1 MLPFK
6 KNDKYASIAFY
17 AFLTITAA
25 AAVFLCILNFGKVT
39 DAIGSVFAALSPF
52 TYGFVVAYLCNP
64 ILCFYERTILSFK
77 KAKRNMHTVR
87 RVLSLILTM
96 LTALAVISV
105 ILYAIIPQSV
115 QSFEDLGSQMNIYIE
130 NVQNFADELVQE
142 HSQKILG
149 EQYDTLAALLSEYDI
164 SLNIKDLFTQYY
176 TLIQSGAN
184 YVINY
189 GGALVGEV
197 KNFVIGVIL
206 ALYFLYSK
214 EKLCAQMKKIL
225 SALFKRRT
233 YLNTIRLARFTHETF
248 GGFIIGKLL
257 DSFIIGLLSLF
268 VLWIFDIP
276 YYPLFSV
283 IIGITN
289 LVPFFGPIVGCIICC
304 LLILIV
310 SPADFL
316 LTLIIIIVIGQIDG
330 NILEPRILGNSIGI
344 SSLWVI
350 VAITAAGGLF
360 GFTGMVLGVPMTA
373 VLYVLFKQFIEN
385 RLRHKNIPVH
395 TEFYKTD
402 PPRSDG
408 LDPGTVFIDKDT
420 PVPELTLEDDIPDPP
435 PRKKKEKLP
444 LLKRLV
450 AQKRKNIN
458 RNRKKTK

>member
-6 KNDKYASIAFY
+6 KNEKYASIAFY
-17 AFLTITAA
+17 AFLTITAS
-25 AAVFLCILNFGKVT
+25 AAVFLCILNFGEVA
-39 DAIGSVFAALSPF
+39 DAISAFFAALSPF

-64 ILCFYERTILSFK
+64 IMCFYERTIFSFK
-77 KAKRNMHTVR
+77 KAKRNMRTVR

-115 QSFEDLGSQMNIYIE
+115 QSFEDLGSQMNVYIE
-130 NVQNFADELVQE
+130 NVQSFADELVQE

-149 EQYDTLAALLSEYDI
+149 EQYDSLAALLSEYDI
-164 SLNIKDLFTQYY
+164 SLNLKDLFTQYY

-184 YVINY
+184 HVINY

-197 KNFVIGVIL
+197 KNFAIGVIL

-233 YLNTIRLARFTHETF
+233 YLNIIRLARFTHETF
-248 GGFIIGKLL
+248 GGFIVGKLL
-257 DSFIIGLLSLF
+257 DSFIIGLLSLL
-268 VLWIFDIP
+268 VLGLFNIP

-283 IIGITN
+283 VIGITN

-310 SPADFL
+310 SPGDLL

-330 NILEPRILGNSIGI
+330 NILEPKILGNSIGI

-350 VAITAAGGLF
+350 IAITAAGGLF

-402 PPRSDG
+402 PPYSNV
-408 LDPGTVFIDKDT
+408 LDPETVFIDKDT
-420 PVPELTLEDDIPDPP
+420 PVPELTMEDDIPDPQP
-435 PRKKKEKLP
+435 KQKKSKITI
-444 LLKRLV
+444 LKRAFL
-450 AQKRKNIN
+450 
-458 RNRKKTK
+458 KKGKKHKK